1 MTEVLTDDRVITKPV
16 EPGDHDK
23 MSHYVKKDELMQA
36 LVDGIA
42 IEALCG
48 KLWVPTRDG
57 LKFPVCPE
65 CKGIYENTKFAD
77 D

>member
-65 CKGIYENTKFAD
+65 CKDIYENTKFAD